1 MKVPIKDK
9 ALINVRQGD
18 INCKMSQMQREEQEI
33 SGKERTALNEEESGE
48 LRAESEQ
55 KTELKAII

>member
-1 MKVPIKDK
+1 
-9 ALINVRQGD
+9 
-18 INCKMSQMQREEQEI
+18 MSQMQREEQEI
-33 SGKERTALNEEESGE
+33 SGKERTALNEEESRE